1 MSVAVDPDRIEDAAD
16 EFALAVAPAV
26 DAALSTLSTGL
37 SGSWSVA
44 GDDVAGNAWA
54 GAYDHA
60 AATVMGVGADVT
72 NSCYTIAGL
81 LEMTWG
87 NHARAEADSHPGGTP
102 SSGYPRTLN
111 YADNHVATYDV
122 PIARGGYV
130 GEPLGWHLISAAVG
144 FTWPGGHQDRL
155 RTAGRAWGAAAT
167 SLRSAATLVP
177 PAVSA
182 LQEQRSPEIA
192 CAVTV
197 TAAMETHITDLA
209 AACSHLHQACTDY
222 ATFLD
227 QAHHD
232 AGRELQD
239 LISWTIA
246 IETGGA
252 LLGVATAGLAEL
264 GAQGAEA
271 GRIAIT
277 AARVAGIIRDLI
289 AAAKGIST
297 TITHAAT
304 RAIEISRKLK
314 PLLGA
319 RLSRATTHTAATL
332 PTETKT
338 TEALA
343 QSKLLKAKPNNR
355 GLNAWTLKQ
364 TDKVAKYTGARL
376 KSGRIDRP
384 YNESGFTIQAILD
397 SVEPVP
403 DPQRAPG
410 AWMWF
415 APGHFRGSKGV
426 FELLIDTRTNTI
438 LHFVFKGT
446 G

>member
-1 MSVAVDPDRIEDAAD
+1 MSIAVDPDRIEDAAD

-37 SGSWSVA
+37 AGSWSMA

-72 NSCYTIAGL
+72 NSSYTIAGL

-111 YADNHVATYDV
+111 YADTHVPTYDI
-122 PIARGGYV
+122 PTADGGYV
-130 GEPLGWHLISAAVG
+130 GEPVGWHLISAAVG
-144 FTWPGGHQDRL
+144 YTWPGGHQDRL

-182 LQEQRSPEIA
+182 LQEQRSPEIG

-209 AACSHLHQACTDY
+209 AACSDLHRACDDY

-227 QAHHD
+227 KAHHD
-232 AGRELQD
+232 AGRELQS

-271 GRIAIT
+271 GRIGLT

-289 AAAKGIST
+289 TAAKGIST

-319 RLSRATTHTAATL
+319 RLSRATTLAATKL
-332 PTETKT
+332 PTETT
-338 TEALA
+338 TAEALA

-355 GLNAWTLKQ
+355 GLDATELTSTKTVAGHGKDLKKNGDFARPFNDSRLLIQQIMDAVPPTL
-364 TDKVAKYTGARL
+364 
-376 KSGRIDRP
+376 
-384 YNESGFTIQAILD
+384 
-397 SVEPVP
+397 
-403 DPQRAPG
+403 DPQGAPNVLRWDAPG
-410 AWMWF
+410 V
-415 APGHFRGSKGV
+415 FRGSKGIW
-426 FELLIDTRTNTI
+426 ELLVDTKTKT
-438 LHFVFKGT
+438 VFHLMFTTK
-446 G
+446 